1 MDAKVIENERTAKSQ
16 HATRQPDGPGK
27 CFGKK
32 GEISG
37 IGKLVPGGASYRK
50 LVETIRYL
58 SLDKQKD
65 RVLLAAR
72 VLLMILFLLFG
83 WQKLTGFSDTVT
95 YMASTGAPLP
105 TLSALIAIAMEC
117 GAGILLV
124 VGSCTRPLAL
134 LLALYTIGTA
144 FIGHRYWT
152 MAGPEQYASMI
163 NFYKNVSI
171 VGGLL
176 LLALTGPGKYSLDG
190 K

>member
-1 MDAKVIENERTAKSQ
+1 MSNVIGRHPDNDSHEGETRPRAV
-16 HATRQPDGPGK
+16 HARGLTLRL
-27 CFGKK
+27 
-32 GEISG
+32 SN
-37 IGKLVPGGASYRK
+37 SYTK
-50 LVETIRYL
+50 QAETIRYL

-65 RVLLAAR
+65 GVLLAAR

-83 WQKLTGFSDTVT
+83 WQKLTGFSDTVA
-95 YMASTGAPLP
+95 YMVSTGASLP
-105 TLSALIAIAMEC
+105 TLSALIAVAIEC
-117 GAGILLV
+117 VVGVLLV
-124 VGSCTRPLAL
+124 VGFYTRPLAL

-152 MAGPEQYASMI
+152 MTGIEEYGSMI